1 MEAPVEIPKNLY
13 MQEYGDY
20 SLSDAEVKAVK
31 NAISRKQFSSDK
43 KKLLNKWHYVK
54 KGRLRNGLK
63 SEAELPAVRAFFERQ
78 ISNYERNLD
87 LTRTEESDDLYIDSQ
102 KSIFSQ

>member
-1 MEAPVEIPKNLY
+1 MNFTPVEVNPVEIPKNVY

-20 SLSDAEVKAVK
+20 ILSDAEVKAVK
-31 NAISRKQFSSDK
+31 SALNRKQFPSDK

-63 SEAELPAVRAFFERQ
+63 SAAELPAVRAFFEQ
-78 ISNYERNLD
+78 QVANYENTIDLRNHG
-87 LTRTEESDDLYIDSQ
+87 
-102 KSIFSQ
+102 